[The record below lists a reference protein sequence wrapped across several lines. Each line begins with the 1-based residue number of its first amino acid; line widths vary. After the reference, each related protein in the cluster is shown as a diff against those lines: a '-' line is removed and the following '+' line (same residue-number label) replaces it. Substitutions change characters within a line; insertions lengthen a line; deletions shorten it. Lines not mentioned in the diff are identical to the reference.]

1 MWLPV
6 RNGVEE
12 HDGYLTL
19 SQDAFLL
26 LRTCND
32 PVGWLFVSPGYC
44 ELTANDRATRP

>member
-19 SQDAFLL
+19 SQDAFLKYFAADVPRAKAL
-26 LRTCND
+26 ELYAVQQPIAKT
-32 PVGWLFVSPGYC
+32 LFS
-44 ELTANDRATRP
+44 A